1 MLASPLRAQSILKAK
16 HLQLFNLETRESGAF
31 PRHLWRC
38 DWLVRFHL
46 ILHSLHWRLGSVRWK
61 SPDIRWHGCIWW
73 RTNEEIR
80 NAEMAGK
87 YNFRTIPQFCCSMA
101 ACMAV
106 CILRPS
112 TVSTNAILF
121 FSFFLQMLFLAPCR
135 KALVLARRQI
145 ASTLYFFFF
154 NSLIDSHR
162 SWIKVRC
169 LNMNK
174 VHG

>member
-1 MLASPLRAQSILKAK
+1 MIYVGLSLKAQSVLKAK

-61 SPDIRWHGCIWW
+61 SPDIKWHGCIWW

-87 YNFRTIPQFCCSMA
+87 YNFRTTPQFCCSIA
-101 ACMAV
+101 AFTAV

-112 TVSTNAILF
+112 TVPTKLR
-121 FSFFLQMLFLAPCR
+121 LFLAPCR

-145 ASTLYFFFF
+145 ACSLYFFFF

-162 SWIKVRC
+162 SWIKVKC

-174 VHG
+174 KHG